1 MIRLTSAQ
9 RGMVV
14 FLTSDVS
21 VQVLSILSRVLAI
34 EMSKLSPTMK
44 RSECKVWDSLRH
56 MELIVTVEDQFGL
69 QLTYE
74 EISQMQ
80 SLNDIIR
87 VLTGRIQ

>member
-21 VQVLSILSRVLAI
+21 AQVLSILSRVLAI
-34 EMSKLSPTMK
+34 EMSELSPTMQ
-44 RSECKVWDSLRH
+44 RSDCKVWDSLRH